1 MATGGLTWEDLKYTP
16 WTELWMFLLETVQ
29 NMWRMGDIPQGLG
42 WTILVLIIK
51 GTLDTRVI
59 VILETLWKVVET
71 LIDTRLRASLQ
82 FHDVIHG
89 FRAVRG
95 TATAIM
101 ELKIA
106 QELAILDHDPLFL
119 VFLDLLKAYDTVDRD
134 RLLQTLEV
142 YGVGP
147 RMCGILENFWA
158 HHQVVPRQ
166 NGYHG
171 PAFPATWGMTQG
183 GLVSLTLF
191 NLVVD
196 NVVQTWLAMRVD
208 DQRVDQNGLEE
219 AVGRCLGVF
228 YVNDGIILSM

>member
-1 MATGGLTWEDLKYTP
+1 
-16 WTELWMFLLETVQ
+16 MFLLETVQ

-82 FHDVIHG
+82 FHDVLHE

-106 QELAILDHDPLFL
+106 KELAILYHDPLFL
-119 VFLDLLKAYDTVDRD
+119 VFLDLRKAYNTVNKD
-134 RLLQTLEV
+134 RLIQNLDG
-142 YGVGP
+142 YGVVTC
-147 RMCGILENFWA
+147 M
-158 HHQVVPRQ
+158 
-166 NGYHG
+166 
-171 PAFPATWGMTQG
+171 
-183 GLVSLTLF
+183 
-191 NLVVD
+191 
-196 NVVQTWLAMRVD
+196 
-208 DQRVDQNGLEE
+208 
-219 AVGRCLGVF
+219 
-228 YVNDGIILSM
+228 